1 MTSDL
6 LNKSRP
12 WDKILA
18 QCRSELDS
26 LSQEE
31 RSWLNARL
39 SAIAAYQIEL
49 DRLFRLA
56 DGPAACAS
64 CSGSCCDCGRH
75 HFTLTNLLG
84 SLVQGLEP
92 PSPDYNRP
100 CPFLGRNGCLLEI
113 ATRPFN
119 CVTFIC
125 ETVEAGLSPSGKK
138 RFYEL
143 EKLLRNEYEAVA
155 ERYAA
160 ASLRGLLIALERM
173 NGFPLLQ
180 VRGAESRLCRQTLF
194 EKGVAL

>member
-1 MTSDL
+1 
-6 LNKSRP
+6 
-12 WDKILA
+12 
-18 QCRSELDS
+18 
-26 LSQEE
+26 
-31 RSWLNARL
+31 
-39 SAIAAYQIEL
+39 
-49 DRLFRLA
+49 FRLA

-84 SLVQGLEP
+84 ALVQGLEP